1 MAKSLKFRAS
11 KQIYIPRSQL
21 IISGFE
27 TPFAKELDQKNRW
40 VIMAGLIPWDDIIFY
55 YQKNLKNRWTGARSI
70 NPRIAIGSLIVKFV
84 EDLSDRDTITHIQEN
99 PYIQYFLGLGSFVK
113 EPLFDASSL
122 VDFRKRLSLES
133 LNEINEILINRHLPV
148 IVPKSKV
155 TSEESQ
161 EPVIEVLDQQKSL
174 EEVQNPAVETPVTQS
189 KFYHGKMI
197 IDATAFPQ
205 DITYP
210 TDIKL
215 IYACIEKS
223 QIIIDKLYD
232 KKLHKKKPR
241 TDRPNVRKQFLNVA
255 QSKKPSKAKIQKG
268 IKLLLTNLGRNIKSI
283 HGLLEVDKKNILLKR
298 LKPDMYKYLLVIQ
311 TVHDQQK
318 EMYREKKHQ
327 IGHRIVSIHQPHVRP
342 IVRGKAHA
350 STEFGSKVL
359 MSIMEGYTFLDLFSW
374 EAYNEGIFLI
384 ESVDL
389 YHKRFGYYPEK
400 VLADKIFCNR
410 ENRKKLKELGIMLG
424 AKPLGRPKAEE
435 PSLVSPGERNPIEAE
450 RRSGIIGQGKTRY
463 GLNRIKA
470 RLDITSKSW
479 IACTLMVLNLIKLI
493 REASL
498 WLVVSVINNEN
509 AIGKLLIVQRVT
521 KFKLKMAA

>member
-1 MAKSLKFRAS
+1 M
-11 KQIYIPRSQL
+11 
-21 IISGFE
+21 
-27 TPFAKELDQKNRW
+27 
-40 VIMAGLIPWDDIIFY
+40 
-55 YQKNLKNRWTGARSI
+55 
-70 NPRIAIGSLIVKFV
+70 
-84 EDLSDRDTITHIQEN
+84 
-99 PYIQYFLGLGSFVK
+99 
-113 EPLFDASSL
+113 
-122 VDFRKRLSLES
+122 
-133 LNEINEILINRHLPV
+133 PV

-155 TSEESQ
+155 TSEVSQ
-161 EPVIEVLDQQKSL
+161 EPVIEVLDQQKPL

-189 KFYHGKMI
+189 KYYHGKMI

-232 KKLHKKKPR
+232 TKLHIKKPR
-241 TDRPNVRKQFLNVA
+241 TDRPKVRKQFLNVA
-255 QSKKPSKAKIQKG
+255 QKPSKAKIQNG

-283 HGLLEVDKKNILLKR
+283 HGLLEADKKNVLLNRLKR
-298 LKPDMYKYLLVIQ
+298 DMYKYLLVIQ
-311 TVHDQQK
+311 TVYDQQQ
-318 EMYREKKHQ
+318 EMYTEKKHQ
-327 IGHRIVSIHQPHVRP
+327 VGHRIVSIHQPHVRP

-450 RRSGIIGQGKTRY
+450 RRPGIIGQGKTRY

-493 REASL
+493 GEASL
-498 WLVVSVINNEN
+498 WLVVSWINNEK
-509 AIGKLLIVQRVT
+509 AIGKLLIVQRNN
-521 KFKLKMAA
+521 KFEMKMTA